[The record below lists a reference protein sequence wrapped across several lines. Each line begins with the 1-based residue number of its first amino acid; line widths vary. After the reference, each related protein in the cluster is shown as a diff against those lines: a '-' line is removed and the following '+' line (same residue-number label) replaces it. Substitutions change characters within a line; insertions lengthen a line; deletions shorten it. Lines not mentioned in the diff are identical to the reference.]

1 VKRVVAAA
9 LMVAAAACTGSPQAV
24 PTTTAPTPSPVIAA
38 ITYRVTGGAPT
49 VRIRYGISGQTTSLT
64 TRLPWEASGQAPVG
78 ANVEMSAFG
87 LGKQGYRIVCTLTM
101 ATPGRAPYQSFDSSH
116 AIGTG
121 GTLSRP
127 TVLYDDQCDTAAT
140 VPAAPMPSG

>member
-1 VKRVVAAA
+1 MAVAA
-9 LMVAAAACTGSPQAV
+9 LMLAAAACTGSPGAA
-24 PTTTAPTPSPVIAA
+24 PTTASPTASPPPVIAA

-49 VRIRYGISGQTTSLT
+49 VRIRYGISGQTRAVIT
-64 TRLPWEASGQAPVG
+64 TLPWEASGQAPVG

-87 LGKQGYRIVCTLTM
+87 LGKQGYRIACTLTM

-140 VPAAPMPSG
+140 VPAAPTPSG